1 MLQYCKEYHI
11 EHQRLLDTAIYVS
24 GLCPQHVSA
33 EKIMAILGNQEVTP
47 DTPVAEQPT
56 SEIEQFSNR
65 QLDEITRLMT
75 LSVEEV
81 L

>member
-1 MLQYCKEYHI
+1 
-11 EHQRLLDTAIYVS
+11 
-24 GLCPQHVSA
+24 
-33 EKIMAILGNQEVTP
+33 MAILGNQEVTP